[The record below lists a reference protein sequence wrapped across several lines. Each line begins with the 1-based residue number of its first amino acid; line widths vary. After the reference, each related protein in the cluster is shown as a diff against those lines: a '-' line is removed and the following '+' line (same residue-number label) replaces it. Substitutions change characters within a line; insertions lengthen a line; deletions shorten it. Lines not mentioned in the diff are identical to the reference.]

1 VARTERLIVP
11 LTINEKKKIKA
22 WAKEAK
28 LNDSDYVRSKLSL
41 PLARGKRNRYEIAPP
56 EPPGDPENA
65 VDVEELAKKLY
76 ESQINVTPGEN
87 DWPENAGP
95 MSLSFCRKE
104 AKRRLEVAAAER
116 T

>member
-1 VARTERLIVP
+1 MARTERLIVP

-41 PLARGKRNRYEIAPP
+41 PLARGKRNRYEVLPP

-65 VDVEELAKKLY
+65 VDVEELAREIFTKY
-76 ESQINVTPGEN
+76 GNPART
-87 DWPENAGP
+87 
-95 MSLSFCRKE
+95 MSEARRE
-104 AKRRLEVAAAER
+104 AKRRLELAVAER
-116 T
+116 

>member
-41 PLARGKRNRYEIAPP
+41 PLARGKRNRYETVPP
-56 EPPGDPENA
+56 EPQGDPENA
-65 VDVEELAKKLY
+65 VDVEELAKEVFAVRGHLS
-76 ESQINVTPGEN
+76 EPVTM
-87 DWPENAGP
+87 A
-95 MSLSFCRKE
+95 SARRE
-104 AKRRLEVAAAER
+104 AKRRLELAVAER
-116 T
+116 